1 MKIKGITYKKEL
13 IKDEKRYFDESNFV
27 SLL

>member
-1 MKIKGITYKKEL
+1 MKFKGIASKKEF
-13 IKDEKRYFDESNFV
+13 IKEEKRYFDESNFV